1 MPIVNCKISKNVK
14 IFYPELVNLY
24 NCKIGE
30 GTQIG
35 PFVEIQSGV
44 VIGKNCKIS
53 SHSFICSGV
62 KIGRGTFVGHSVTF
76 INDKNPKAVNKNGKV
91 IKKNEWFMQNT
102 IIGSNVSI
110 GSSVTIMCGIK
121 IGDNCTVGAGTLV
134 LKDLKKNNKIY
145 NKVFNK
151 LQNKK

>member
-62 KIGRGTFVGHSVTF
+62 KIGRGTFIGHSVTF
-76 INDKNPKAVNKNGKV
+76 INDKNPKAVNKKGKI
-91 IKKNEWFMQNT
+91 IKKNEWLMENT

-110 GSSVTIMCGIK
+110 GSSATIMCGIN
-121 IGDNCTVGAGTLV
+121 IGDNCIVGAGTLV

-145 NKVFNK
+145 NKVFNELK
-151 LQNKK
+151 NKK